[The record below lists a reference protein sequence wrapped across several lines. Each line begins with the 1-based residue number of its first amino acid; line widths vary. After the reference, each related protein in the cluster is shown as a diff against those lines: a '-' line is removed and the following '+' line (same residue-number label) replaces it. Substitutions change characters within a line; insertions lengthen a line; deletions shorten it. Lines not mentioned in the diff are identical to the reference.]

1 MTFAARNDRS
11 VGGQMRSPAIETM
24 APDAIA
30 SLQGERLR
38 AQLAYIAAHS
48 PFYERKWRAAGFDP
62 ARLRSPA
69 DLSAAPFTEKDELRA
84 SQMAA
89 PPLGTHASATLAD
102 VIRVHSTSGTTGRP
116 SFIGITRA
124 DADQWTES
132 LARVF
137 WCEGVR
143 REDVFVHAV
152 GLSFFVGGLPVKDA
166 IEAIGATFV
175 PIGTGASERLV
186 QATEALSGSVLFCT
200 PSYAFYLAE
209 KLAEAGSD
217 PRSLGFRLLTLGAEP
232 GGGIPDLRARLEHLY
247 GARVTEA
254 YGNGDVLPAFA
265 ATCEEADG
273 NHFLVPDF
281 VVLEL
286 IDVDTGEVLPW
297 EDGARGELVATHLA
311 RECCP
316 LVRFRTRDHIVVR
329 TSPCPCGRTGPRWI
343 CEGRT
348 DDMLIVAGVNVWPS
362 AISDVVGSFAP
373 RTTGA
378 LRILVNADG
387 PAVPP
392 PLRIRA
398 EHGEDAG
405 DLTALRRELE
415 ERIRAKLVVKAKVE
429 LVPPR
434 TLERFEMK
442 ARYVERT
449 DAT

>member
-1 MTFAARNDRS
+1 MTIVARNDEAA
-11 VGGQMRSPAIETM
+11 GDQMRTPAIETM

-38 AQLAYIAAHS
+38 AQLAYVAARS
-48 PFYERKWRAAGFDP
+48 PFYERKWQAAGFDSGSV
-62 ARLRSPA
+62 RTPA

-84 SQMAA
+84 SQAAA
-89 PPLGTHASATLAD
+89 PPLGAHAAATLAD
-102 VIRVHSTSGTTGRP
+102 VIRVHSTSGTTGTP
-116 SFIGITRA
+116 SYIGITRA
-124 DADQWTES
+124 DADKWTES

-143 REDVFVHAV
+143 REDVFVHAI

-166 IEAIGATFV
+166 IESIGATFV

-186 QATEALSGSVLFCT
+186 QATEALGGSVLFCT

-209 KLAEAGSD
+209 KLAEAGTD
-217 PRSLGFRLLTLGAEP
+217 PGSLGFRLITLGAEP
-232 GGGIPDLRARLEHLY
+232 GGGIPALRARLERLY

-265 ATCEEADG
+265 ATCEAADG
-273 NHFLVPDF
+273 NHFLAPDF
-281 VVLEL
+281 ALVEL
-286 IDVDTGEVLPW
+286 IDADSGEVLPW

-316 LVRFRTRDHIVVR
+316 LVRFRTRDHVVVK

-362 AISDVVGSFAP
+362 AVSDVVGGFAP

-378 LRILVNADG
+378 LRILIDADG

-398 EHGEDAG
+398 EHSDDAG
-405 DLTALRRELE
+405 DLTVLRRELE
-415 ERIRAKLVVKAKVE
+415 ERLRARLVVKAEVE

>member
-1 MTFAARNDRS
+1 
-11 VGGQMRSPAIETM
+11 
-24 APDAIA
+24 
-30 SLQGERLR
+30 
-38 AQLAYIAAHS
+38 
-48 PFYERKWRAAGFDP
+48 
-62 ARLRSPA
+62 
-69 DLSAAPFTEKDELRA
+69 
-84 SQMAA
+84 MAA

-398 EHGEDAG
+398 EYSEDAG

-415 ERIRAKLVVKAKVE
+415 ERIRAKLVVNAKVE